1 MTIALKSVNLKSARA
16 IADLDAGTILAT
28 VEIAASP
35 DRVFKALCSEEIADW
50 WGSPQTYHVT
60 RWTGDLR
67 VGGHWKSVG
76 KGADG
81 HEFEVGGEFLEIDP
95 PHRIVHSWKPSWSP
109 DSATTVSYRL
119 QAIEGGTRITVAH
132 TGFTEAESCAN
143 HASGWEHVFGW
154 LVAHIQP
161 KPANGAVFVNRLIGP
176 RPTFPADMSAA
187 ERTVMTEHA
196 AYWAPL
202 VENGTVIV
210 LGPVGDPAGAYGL
223 GVVRAADGQANAT
236 ILAGDPA
243 ITSGLGFRY
252 ETAPMMATRTR
263 Y

>member
-1 MTIALKSVNLKSARA
+1 MTAALKAARA

-35 DRVFKALCSEEIADW
+35 DRVFKALCSEEIAEW
-50 WGSPQTYHVT
+50 WGSSDTYRVT
-60 RWTGDLR
+60 QWTGDLR
-67 VGGHWKSVG
+67 IGGAWRSIG

-81 HEFEVGGEFLEIDP
+81 HDFEVGGEFLEIDP
-95 PHRIVHSWKPSWSP
+95 PHRIVHSWKPSWAP
-109 DSATTVSYRL
+109 DSATIVSYRL
-119 QAIEGGTRITVAH
+119 QAIEGGTRVTVAH
-132 TGFTEAESCAN
+132 TGFTDPESCAN
-143 HASGWEHVFGW
+143 HTNGWERVFGW
-154 LVAHIQP
+154 LSSHVRP
-161 KPANGAVFVNRLIGP
+161 KANGAVFVNRLIGP
-176 RPTFPADMSAA
+176 RPTFPADISDA
-187 ERTVMTEHA
+187 ERAVMGRHA

-223 GVVRAADGQANAT
+223 GVVRAADVQANAA
-236 ILAGDPA
+236 ILAADPA
-243 ITSGLGFRY
+243 ITAGIGFRY

>member
-1 MTIALKSVNLKSARA
+1 MTIALKSARA

-28 VEIAASP
+28 VEIAAPP

-50 WGSPQTYHVT
+50 WGSPDMYQVT

-67 VGGHWKSVG
+67 VGGQWKSVG

-95 PHRIVHSWKPSWSP
+95 PHRIVQSWKPSWSP

-119 QAIEGGTRITVAH
+119 QAIDGGTRVTVAH
-132 TGFTEAESCAN
+132 TGFTDAESCAS
-143 HASGWEHVFGW
+143 HSFGWERVFDW
-154 LVAHIQP
+154 LSGHLRP
-161 KPANGAVFVNRLIGP
+161 KAASGAVFVNRLIGP

-187 ERTVMTEHA
+187 ERSVMTEHA

-223 GVVRAADGQANAT
+223 GVVRAADGQANAA
-236 ILAGDPA
+236 ILAKDPA
-243 ITSGLGFRY
+243 IVSGLGFRY
-252 ETAPMMATRTR
+252 ETAPMMAARTR